1 MRSATLLLVLSVLVA
16 GVLGSSCEAGGKK
29 RPTRPAVPDP
39 TWEVEGLAKTRD
51 DAEANAVEK
60 ARDQV
65 VEYLSERY
73 GDRDWKLTP
82 AKLRELNV
90 TRPAAAPEEID
101 LPLSGRSWKVRLTVE
116 LTPEALGEIHKL
128 AREQRMVE
136 RHRLAARGLAGALAL
151 LLVAFG
157 YLRLEDATKG
167 YHTTLLRLAA
177 LTVLVGAGAFLWY
190 LG

>member
-1 MRSATLLLVLSVLVA
+1 MRQVMILLVLSVLVA
-16 GVLGSSCEAGGKK
+16 GVPQSSCQADRQKHGV
-29 RPTRPAVPDP
+29 RPAGENP
-39 TWEVEGLAKTRD
+39 TWEVEGLAKTLD
-51 DAEANAVEK
+51 DAEANALEK
-60 ARDQV
+60 ARDRV
-65 VEYLSERY
+65 VEELNERY
-73 GDRDWKLTP
+73 GERDWKLP
-82 AKLRELNV
+82 PSFLRQLKM

-101 LPLSGRSWKVRLTVE
+101 LERSGRSWSVRLTVE
-116 LTPEALGEIHKL
+116 LTPEALSEIQKL

-136 RHRLAARGLAGALAL
+136 RHRLAARGLAGLLAV

-177 LTVLVGAGAFLWY
+177 LAVLVGAGVFLWQ